1 MTLRIVPSYL
11 FLLVTYC
18 NCDWISASHVI
29 QSCSTPYE
37 ELHMYVAKGRN
48 VGYTLVLL
56 LIMLD
61 VIVVITVNKMDVP
74 YSQS

>member
-1 MTLRIVPSYL
+1 
-11 FLLVTYC
+11 
-18 NCDWISASHVI
+18 
-29 QSCSTPYE
+29 
-37 ELHMYVAKGRN
+37 MYVAKGRN